1 MNIFV
6 CRVDKFPRSHEN
18 VLSGVMG
25 FKIRLE
31 ASELTLLPCIA
42 VLACPLILK
51 RFEMLILKRF
61 EMLRICPPLD
71 LKKTIPN
78 TTVISV

>member
-6 CRVDKFPRSHEN
+6 CRVDKFLRSHEN

-25 FKIRLE
+25 FKIRCE
-31 ASELTLLPCIA
+31 ASELMLLLCI
-42 VLACPLILK
+42 VILACPLILK
-51 RFEMLILKRF
+51 RFEML
-61 EMLRICPPLD
+61 RICSPLD